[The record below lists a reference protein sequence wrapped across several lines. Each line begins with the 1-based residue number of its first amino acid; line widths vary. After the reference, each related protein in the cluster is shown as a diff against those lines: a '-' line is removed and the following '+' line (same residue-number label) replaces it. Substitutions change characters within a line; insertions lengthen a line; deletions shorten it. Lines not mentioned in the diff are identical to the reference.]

1 MTETDKALAAAIP
14 HTSLA
19 LLTASALYGLGD
31 LLVPGDT
38 ELEVP
43 YYFLAMWIPTA
54 TWLCQRFNVVSPR
67 ANILVGDVCWTLLVA
82 LGLGVAPHVTVSG
95 TAFILSLKWLT
106 SALFL
111 PWPVSLQVFSS
122 GIGLFLYFGTVY
134 ASADLQVAYVHQWA
148 LPPVA
153 AVLSVIGCRI
163 LNRSREQARAHM
175 QLVEQSERQ
184 LQSLV
189 DLSPDGM
196 LVAQS
201 EVVVFANERVAHIL
215 GYLAPSDLVGM
226 NLTHLA
232 RVAERQRLQQFLHRA
247 ATGSSPVPPLLLDLA
262 RRDGGLVPISLSAA
276 PVAYRGNTSLQLTLR
291 DMTVPQR
298 NLILLE
304 GERQVLEGIAR
315 GVELHQELASICQII
330 EKLSPSTRSSI
341 LITNLEGTQLFHSA
355 APSLPASYTD
365 RVNGLAIADGNGTCG
380 TCAFRRE
387 IIVTEDI
394 TQDPLWRDYQE
405 LARAHGLAAC
415 WSTPI
420 VSASGDLLG
429 TFAMYSG
436 EPRRPTDEDLR
447 LVQHATHLAS
457 IAIQRQRTEQR
468 RSDEAELFSTL
479 ATVGRA
485 LISSLERSVLLQR
498 LCEATRTALHADL
511 SHVYLLDREHDI
523 LAAAAGSGDSPDQWE
538 IVRTVTFPRQAMAV
552 ALEQL
557 RQHES
562 LEVSPNANTH
572 LLPAGSQSFYG
583 IHSGLFVELRN
594 GDELLG
600 ILTAGYRRERA
611 AFRDHQHRMLRGIAQ
626 LASLALENSRLME
639 ELNGANRIK
648 SNFVATM
655 SHELRT
661 PLNVLIGYQDL
672 LLDEEFGPL
681 TAAQH
686 DIVRR
691 LGFHARQLLL
701 LVNDT
706 LDLSRLESGKMEIHS
721 ELISLTLFV
730 ERLRRET
737 EEAWGHRGLTLRF
750 QVEGAPTL
758 RSDAAKLHVILRS
771 LIANAVKFTQ
781 EGTVNVS
788 ARSSGNAVEIVVEDT
803 GIGIP
808 PDAVDI
814 IFEPFT
820 QAAPTISNRFGGA
833 GLGLHIVKRLLD
845 LLGGTISV
853 TSTLGAGSTF
863 HVIVP
868 NQVEPAAEG
877 PSVNASSA
885 IKAASAAFGIGAS
898 LPDDPDQS

>member
-1 MTETDKALAAAIP
+1 MTETDRALAAAIP
-14 HTSLA
+14 RTSLS
-19 LLTASALYGLGD
+19 LLAASVLYGIGD
-31 LLVPGDT
+31 LLVPGST
-38 ELEVP
+38 RLEVP
-43 YYFLAMWIPTA
+43 YYFLAVWIPTA
-54 TWLCQRFNVVSPR
+54 TWLCQRFGVVSPR
-67 ANILVGDVCWTLLVA
+67 ANIMVGDACFTLLVA
-82 LGLGVAPHVTVSG
+82 LGLGVAPHVTISG
-95 TAFILSLKWLT
+95 TAFILSLKWLA
-106 SALFL
+106 SALLL
-111 PWPVSLQVFSS
+111 PWPVSLQIFSS
-122 GIGLFLYFGTVY
+122 GLGLLLYFGTILL
-134 ASADLQVAYVHQWA
+134 SAHLQVVYVHQWA

-153 AVLSVIGCRI
+153 AVLSIIGCRI
-163 LNRSREQARAHM
+163 LNRSREQARAHTR
-175 QLVEQSERQ
+175 LVEQSERQ
-184 LQSLV
+184 LQTLV

-196 LVAQS
+196 LVAQAD
-201 EVVVFANERVAHIL
+201 VVVFANERVAHVL
-215 GYLAPSDLVGM
+215 GYQTPGDLLGIK
-226 NLTHLA
+226 LSHLVQDGD
-232 RVAERQRLQQFLHRA
+232 RLRLQQFLHRA
-247 ATGSSPVPPLLLDLA
+247 ASVSLPVSPLLLDFL
-262 RRDGGLVPISLSAA
+262 RLHGGLVPISVSAA
-276 PVAYRGNTSLQLTLR
+276 PVSYRGISSLQLTLR
-291 DMTVPQR
+291 DMTMQQR

-304 GERQVLEGIAR
+304 GERQVLEGIAS
-315 GVELHQELASICQII
+315 GAELHQELASICEII
-330 EKLSPSTRSSI
+330 ERLSPGTRSSI
-341 LITNLEGTQLFHSA
+341 LIANPEGTYLFHGA
-355 APSLPASYTD
+355 APNLPASYTD
-365 RVNGLAIADGNGTCG
+365 RVNGLRIADGNGTCG
-380 TCAFRRE
+380 TSAFRRE
-387 IIVTEDI
+387 VVVTEDI
-394 TQDPLWRDYQE
+394 AHDPLWRDYQD

-420 VSASGDLLG
+420 VSSSGDLLG

-436 EPRRPTDEDLR
+436 ATRRPTEEDLR

-457 IAIQRQRTEQR
+457 IAIQRQRMEQQQ
-468 RSDEAELFSTL
+468 SDEAELFSTL
-479 ATVGRA
+479 ANVGRDFIA
-485 LISSLERSVLLQR
+485 SLERSVLLQR
-498 LCEATRTALHADL
+498 LCDATCSALQADL
-511 SHVYLLDREHDI
+511 SHVYLLDRERDI
-523 LAAAAGSGDSPDQWE
+523 LSAAAGSGDSPEQWE
-538 IVRTVTFPRQAMAV
+538 ILRTVTFPRQAMGL

-562 LEVSPNANTH
+562 LEVSPNSNTN
-572 LLPAGSQSFYG
+572 LLPSGLQSMYG

-594 GDELLG
+594 GNQLLG
-600 ILTAGYRRERA
+600 ILTAGYRQERA
-611 AFRDHQHRMLRGIAQ
+611 PFRSHQHRMVRGIAQ

-681 TAAQH
+681 SPAQR
-686 DIVRR
+686 DIIRR

-721 ELISLTLFV
+721 EVILLSLFV

-750 QVEGAPTL
+750 QVEGSPTL
-758 RSDAAKLHVILRS
+758 RTDAAKLHVILRS
-771 LIANAVKFTQ
+771 LIANAVKFTEQ
-781 EGTVNVS
+781 GTVSVT
-788 ARSSGNAVEIVVEDT
+788 ARSSGNGVELVVEDT

-863 HVIVP
+863 HVTVP
-868 NQVEPAAEG
+868 NQATSNAENAA
-877 PSVNASSA
+877 
-885 IKAASAAFGIGAS
+885 AAVS
-898 LPDDPDQS
+898 LPVQTS